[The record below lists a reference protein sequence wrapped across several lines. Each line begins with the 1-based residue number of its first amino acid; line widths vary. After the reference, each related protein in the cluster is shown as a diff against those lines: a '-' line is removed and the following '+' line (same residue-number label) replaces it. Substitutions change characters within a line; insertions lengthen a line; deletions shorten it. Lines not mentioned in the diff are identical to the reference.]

1 MKKLTLGILAALIF
15 ILFIPGCV
23 YAETESTTVE
33 IAANKPVASVDAT
46 ILVARVEAI
55 KAMDFSTLNSSEKKE
70 LRKELR
76 AIKTDL
82 KKNNKRDIV
91 ATHGNGGIYLS
102 VGAIIIIILLLIL
115 IL

>member
-1 MKKLTLGILAALIF
+1 MKKIVVAIMAVFVIIIYFPDLLK
-15 ILFIPGCV
+15 
-23 YAETESTTVE
+23 AETEQAQVAV
-33 IAANKPVASVDAT
+33 IATSQVAAVDASVLT
-46 ILVARVEAI
+46 ARVEAI
-55 KAMDFSTLNSSEKKE
+55 KAMDFSTLNSSERKE

-82 KKNNKRDIV
+82 KKSNKRDEY

-102 VGAIIIIILLLIL
+102 VGAIIVVVLLLIL

>member
-1 MKKLTLGILAALIF
+1 MKKLTLGILVAIIF
-15 ILFIPGCV
+15 TLFIPNYI
-23 YAETESTTVE
+23 YAEAENTTVTVV
-33 IAANKPVASVDAT
+33 AAKPAVSVDAT

-55 KAMDFSTLNSSEKKE
+55 KAMDFSTLNSTEKKE

-82 KKNNKRDIV
+82 KKSNKRDVV

-102 VGAIIIIILLLIL
+102 VGAIIVIIILLIVIL
-115 IL
+115 